1 MNWLGYNARVNYP
14 PKYIGRCWA
23 LLFLSYLSLSLGAQT
38 DEARAIPSS
47 FSGQSYHIELEVNH
61 QEQSFVGRE
70 IVRFTNSTRRELDQ
84 FNFHL
89 YPNIG
94 QKEEEF
100 PWLTVNGVGL
110 TPNQYHRAAKG
121 QSIRFAL
128 RARNSILQ
136 VKLPFKLA
144 PGKTLELKIDFAARV
159 PRIQREETTLLAHFL
174 EEASDAISDEKQSR
188 DARDI
193 FFACEQVMLLG
204 YFYPILAAP
213 ETSSTEQGLAV
224 GVSGLVISEVADY
237 DVKVNVD
244 AGVMVIASSR
254 LMGQKTEAEKTVTH
268 HFQGQ
273 NLRGFAL
280 VLGEHWK
287 VSEAKKEALT
297 IATYYLPGDEKIGQR
312 MAEIAGHS
320 LATYDKAFGKYPYLQ
335 LNVVELPLPAGFG
348 GVEFPGL
355 VALAQAYCIDFDSP
369 EAARLPG
376 LVRDQADVVKN
387 ALEFTLAQSIAF
399 QWWGSVVGSDS
410 QRTPYLDESLA
421 HYAATYY
428 YEGAFGKEAGE
439 KAINQN
445 IRTPYQVYRSLGGVD
460 VEVAKPTKD
469 FRSTLQFS
477 AIVQAKGAMLFHVLR
492 RELGDEQFFGAL
504 RLYFTTHKFRF
515 ATPQDLREAFLA
527 ASHHPVIVKSL
538 FQRYLREKRGDED
551 LGKPEVA
558 YFNPPEKGKARKL
571 GRFFG
576 KIGRAAARPF

>member
-1 MNWLGYNARVNYP
+1 M
-14 PKYIGRCWA
+14 
-23 LLFLSYLSLSLGAQT
+23 LLLISFLSLIAGAQT
-38 DEARAIPSS
+38 EDARPVISS
-47 FSGQSYHIELEVNH
+47 FSGQSYQIELEINH

-84 FNFHL
+84 INFHL

-121 QSIRFAL
+121 QGIRFAL
-128 RARNSILQ
+128 RARNSMLQ

-144 PGKTLELKIDFAARV
+144 PGKTLELNIDFAARV

-174 EEASDAISDEKQSR
+174 EEASDAISDEKQTR

-193 FFACEQVMLLG
+193 FFACEQTMLLG
-204 YFYPILAAP
+204 YFYPLLAAP
-213 ETSSTEQGLAV
+213 ETSNTEQSLAV

-254 LMGQKTEAEKTVTH
+254 LREQKADAEKTVTH
-268 HFQGQ
+268 LFRGE

-280 VLGEHWK
+280 VLGKNWK
-287 VSEAKKEALT
+287 VSEAKKDTTTLV
-297 IATYYLPGDEKIGQR
+297 TYVMPGDEKVGER
-312 MAEIAGHS
+312 MSEIAAHA
-320 LATYDKAFGKYPYLQ
+320 LATYDQAFGKYPYPQ
-335 LNVVELPLPAGFG
+335 LNIVELPLPAGFG

-355 VALAQAYCIDFDSP
+355 VALAQAYCIDFGSP
-369 EAARLPG
+369 EAKRLPG

-410 QRTPYLDESLA
+410 QRTPYLDEALA
-421 HYAATYY
+421 HFAATYY

-460 VEVAKPTKD
+460 VEVAKPTRE
-469 FRSTLQFS
+469 FRSALQFS
-477 AIVQAKGAMLFHVLR
+477 AIVQAKGAMLFHALR

-515 ATPQDLREAFLA
+515 ATAQDLREAFFA
-527 ASHHPVIVKSL
+527 AAHNSTTVKNL

-558 YFNPPEKGKARKL
+558 YFSAPEKGKVRKL

-576 KIGRAAARPF
+576 RIGRAAARPF

>member
-1 MNWLGYNARVNYP
+1 MGYNARVNEL
-14 PKYIGRCWA
+14 PKNMSYYLV
-23 LLFLSYLSLSLGAQT
+23 LLVLSCLSFSLAAQPE
-38 DEARAIPSS
+38 DARPTTSS
-47 FSGQSYHIELEVNH
+47 FSGQSYHIELDVNH

-70 IVRFTNSTRRELDQ
+70 TVRFTNSTRRELDQ
-84 FNFHL
+84 INFHL

-110 TPNQYHRAAKG
+110 TANQYHRAAKG
-121 QSIRFAL
+121 EGIRFTL

-136 VKLPFKLA
+136 IKLPFKLA
-144 PGKTLELKIDFAARV
+144 PGKALELKIDFAARV

-193 FFACEQVMLLG
+193 FFACEQVILLG

-244 AGVMVIASSR
+244 AGVMVIASSQLQER
-254 LMGQKTEAEKTVTH
+254 KTEAEKTVTH
-268 HFQGQ
+268 HFQGH

-287 VSEAKKEALT
+287 VSEVKHDALT
-297 IATYYLPGDEKIGQR
+297 ITTYYLPSDETVGLR
-312 MAEIAGHS
+312 MAKIAEQ
-320 LATYDKAFGKYPYLQ
+320 AIVTYNKAFGKYPYPQ

-376 LVRDQADVVKN
+376 LVRDQADIVKS

-469 FRSTLQFS
+469 FRNSLQFS
-477 AIVQAKGAMLFHVLR
+477 AIVQAKGAMLLHVLR
-492 RELGDEQFFGAL
+492 HELGDEQFFGAL

-515 ATPQDLREAFLA
+515 ATPHDLRGAFLA
-527 ASHHPVIVKSL
+527 AAPHPAVVKAL
-538 FQRYLREKRGDED
+538 FQRYLREKRADED